1 MLVSISYKEIVDFI
15 EENYGIKLGIEK
27 IDSKT
32 IKLSGKLALLLPTVN
47 IELSIER
54 TNDVSI
60 FVHYNSTAMNVFLKL
75 IYSSNLNKISNYIDI
90 DTKNKYI
97 IIDRMIV
104 TKDFRLEI
112 SSIEFDE
119 TAIKISATNFALV

>member
-60 FVHYNSTAMNVFLKL
+60 FVHYNSTAMNVILKL

-97 IIDRMIV
+97 IIDRMII

>member
-60 FVHYNSTAMNVFLKL
+60 FVHYNSTAMNVILKL